1 MYLKPTAKGVLMPF
15 GITTTASA
23 ADAAIQ
29 NKIFRLSMNTLI
41 ISKMVFTHE
50 TIYLKQRMGQM

>member
-1 MYLKPTAKGVLMPF
+1 MPF

>member
-29 NKIFRLSMNTLI
+29 NKIFRSSMNTLI